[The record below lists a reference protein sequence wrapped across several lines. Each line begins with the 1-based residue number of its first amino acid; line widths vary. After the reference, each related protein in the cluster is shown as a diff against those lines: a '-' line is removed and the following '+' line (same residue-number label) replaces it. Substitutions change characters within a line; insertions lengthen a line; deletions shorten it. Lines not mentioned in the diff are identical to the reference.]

1 LAWVEDVAAAVP
13 TRREA
18 MAKFIFVVL
27 DVGVDGGRG
36 GGGANKEGGHGE
48 VHFCC

>member
-1 LAWVEDVAAAVP
+1 MAAAVP

-18 MAKFIFVVL
+18 MSKFIFVVL
-27 DVGVDGGRG
+27 GVGVDGERG
-36 GGGANKEGGHGE
+36 GGGADEEGGDCE

>member
-1 LAWVEDVAAAVP
+1 MEDVAAAVP

-36 GGGANKEGGHGE
+36 GGGADEEGGDGE